1 MHFFETVKESLYS
14 PSLYSSL
21 PKRSLGASVKYFF
34 LLSLLCAA
42 ILLLI
47 DGNKIVKGVVIFRDV
62 VITKLVSA
70 YPEDLEITVKNGTI
84 TSNKQAEFQMP
95 FPAGENVTEKP
106 ERTNVVVID
115 TNEKFTLEKWEKAD
129 TYVWVGNDL
138 VAWVDNKG
146 FKMAPASQLP
156 EGALNRAL
164 IDTYY
169 KMLLPFL
176 AWLPAA
182 ALVGVGVVFF
192 FNFILHFFWA
202 FVLAVLVLI
211 IAHNLKKKFSYGDA
225 YKTTLHAMTIGFL
238 LSILEQF
245 GVPHVPF
252 VFSVLTLVV
261 AYASLSGAP
270 AEHIPAAVS

>member
-14 PSLYSSL
+14 PSLYASL
-21 PKRSLGASVKYFF
+21 PKRPLGASVKYFF
-34 LLSLLCAA
+34 LLSLLCTAV
-42 ILLLI
+42 LLLV
-47 DGNKIVKGVVIFRDV
+47 DGNKVMTDVAAFRDSF
-62 VITKLVSA
+62 ITKLVSA
-70 YPEDLEITVKNGTI
+70 YPEDLEITVKNGAI
-84 TSNKQAEFQMP
+84 TSNKQGEFKIP
-95 FPAGENVTEKP
+95 FPVAENTVEKP
-106 ERTNVVVID
+106 ERAYLVVINTD
-115 TNEKFTLEKWEKAD
+115 EKFTLEKWEKAN
-129 TYVWVGNDL
+129 TQIWVGNDL
-138 VAWVDNKG
+138 VAWVDSKG
-146 FKMAPASQLP
+146 FKMGPASELP
-156 EGALNRAL
+156 EGTLNQAL
-164 IDTYY
+164 IDKYY

-225 YKTTLHAMTIGFL
+225 YKATLHAMTIGFL

-245 GVPHVPF
+245 GVPHAPF
-252 VFSVLTLVV
+252 VFSVLALVV
-261 AYASLSGAP
+261 AYASLSGTP